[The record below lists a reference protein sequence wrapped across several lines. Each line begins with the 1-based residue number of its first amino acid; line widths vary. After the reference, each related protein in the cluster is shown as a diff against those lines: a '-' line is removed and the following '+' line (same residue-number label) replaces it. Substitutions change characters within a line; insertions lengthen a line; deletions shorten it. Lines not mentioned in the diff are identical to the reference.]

1 MKKPDINRLQR
12 AAEHIQAAI
21 IHLEK
26 VYLHTESW
34 QGYRTRQHLEALREE
49 YISLKTFADLMEREP
64 DFQHK
69 NWSI

>member
-21 IHLEK
+21 KHLEK

>member
-26 VYLHTESW
+26 EYLHTESW
-34 QGYRTRQHLEALREE
+34 QGYRTRQYLDALREE
-49 YISLKTFADLMEREP
+49 YISLKTFADLMEREH
-64 DFQHK
+64 DFQHRDWCK
-69 NWSI
+69 